1 MHCSGLINI
10 WHPHYNLKNKFCSH
24 WSGNY
29 VLISHCECIVQ
40 ISVCIYLLHT
50 GVSAS
55 GECQGELTE
64 LCRKEFMFSSAS
76 SLTHQHSCSFRL
88 WFGSI
93 QYMIYVCLSKRFIT
107 SKY

>member
-1 MHCSGLINI
+1 MHWSGAINI
-10 WHPHYNLKNKFCSH
+10 WHPYSLKNKSCSQ
-24 WSGNY
+24 WGGIY

-64 LCRKEFMFSSAS
+64 LCRKEFIFSSAS
-76 SLTHQHSCSFRL
+76 SLTQTHQHSCSFRL

-93 QYMIYVCLSKRFIT
+93 QYMINEIYYK
-107 SKY
+107 